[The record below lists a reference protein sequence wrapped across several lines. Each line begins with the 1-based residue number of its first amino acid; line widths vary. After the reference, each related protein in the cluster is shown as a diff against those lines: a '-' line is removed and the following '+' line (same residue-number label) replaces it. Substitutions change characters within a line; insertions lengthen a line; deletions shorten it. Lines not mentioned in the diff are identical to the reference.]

1 MTRRRHEKPLRRVN
15 PSGQVVFVARYTGRD
30 GKRRSAGTFD
40 RRGPCRAPTEDR
52 AGRVTC
58 CAAHAMD
65 AAYDRDELI
74 PVAARKQTIGQYFE
88 TWLRRHP
95 RAERTEQGYR
105 SAVRS
110 VLGVKIDGL
119 ELRHWPVSEL
129 RRRHVVDLVD
139 ALLREKG
146 RAVSG
151 ARNVLGVCSAMFSDA
166 LDDEVT
172 EVNPFLGVRIK
183 ANDPRIRKTAWRG
196 RVTAGTK
203 TDHGRPHAGRTV
215 PLPASTRAALEAM
228 PRRIDTR
235 LLFPGPDGR
244 VWDERRFYERVWWP
258 AQAAC
263 GLTIRPHEMRHSWV
277 SLVRAAGVEPA
288 AAAAVAGHS
297 VEVAT
302 RVYTHV
308 VDPAFEAIRRAVP

>member
-1 MTRRRHEKPLRRVN
+1 
-15 PSGQVVFVARYTGRD
+15 
-30 GKRRSAGTFD
+30 
-40 RRGPCRAPTEDR
+40 
-52 AGRVTC
+52 
-58 CAAHAMD
+58 MD

-74 PVAARKQTIGQYFE
+74 PVQARKQTIGQYFE

-183 ANDPRIRKTAWRG
+183 ANDPRIRKARREARAWSWEEMSRFAVACGEWEPLVRVLSGCGLRLGEVLPLERADWNGDVLEIRKTAWRG

-235 LLFPGPDGR
+235 LLFPAPDGR